1 MKLKTDKI
9 DNIEKLLIP
18 SYANKENSRHNRV
31 TVYNP
36 FAEASPHLSE
46 EKSNKLSTI
55 SFAGLACIKDSVGLN
70 YYKNIMAISE
80 MKRNY
85 IQELIKPPYKKNE
98 YENERSRSFRGY
110 NMFIER
116 FINSTTISS
125 EITEFINV
133 KNKLMDTIDDAF
145 YDLFHLGNVSSVFYF
160 NEEFNYEI
168 LKNKWNSY
176 SDVNKLNLDTS
187 FFEDILDKNKSTHQL
202 SFEICQKVNDFKE
215 KIYSI
220 RSYAK
225 TVDREFSKMLTR
237 SNFPNKITE
246 LMFVS
251 PNHLMHENRKYGTQ
265 EKTYRQGLSFS
276 EHFFGG
282 CDSLFMNVDNRYDD
296 CKGNFSSALIDYATS
311 EECLNTLD
319 KSYFSPEK
327 FKEVDNKINEVLKIV
342 LEVKELVVFLSSPEV
357 VDRVHTEIFNF
368 DEKIEQFK
376 LINKGCSSLYEEL
389 KDRVVNIGNEEEQ
402 KDLLKKEKDKME
414 AVHQKIIKDFQEEAK
429 ISIENA
435 LNKFEDFICFN
446 ATNMKGEYS
455 DMILFQNDTILVK
468 EKNSENYKIFVSI
481 DEHVIIKNG
490 IEAYLRYILRK
501 NPSIQKLVVNNLSKS
516 IDEKVATSLL
526 YGSAYTEPL
535 RLNGLF
541 ICLDTYF
548 KNENILK
555 SEGFDLMKKLE
566 LLKNKYEDIDDDMN
580 SIIKTHKI
588 HNYAHSIISNKYKD
602 LYSKTTYKLFD
613 QLLDMNVEKSVVQ
626 DLIGKKIASFKKT
639 KDLNDHLKATIKG
652 LNGFTLEMIK
662 LKVISNDVEIISEKE
677 GVLIVKINSFHQSKI
692 LGSSSWCI
700 SREEYYFK
708 NYTERDMKQYFMYN
722 FNLDPKITKSLV
734 GVTLNSDNTVYVA
747 HTKSDAHLNDKAVL
761 DYLLGEVNK
770 YENQELK
777 EVESMDDNKEE
788 QKLEYTVVNTQLEV
802 KCEDGEVKK
811 TITQEVPSSFFH
823 Y

>member
-18 SYANKENSRHNRV
+18 SYVNKENSRHNRV

-36 FAEASPHLSE
+36 FTEDTHHRSE

-55 SFAGLACIKDSVGLN
+55 SFAGLSCIKDSVGLN
-70 YYKNIMAISE
+70 YYKNIIAIPE
-80 MKRNY
+80 MKRTY
-85 IQELIKPPYKKNE
+85 VQELIKPPHKKNE
-98 YENERSRSFRGY
+98 YESERSRSFRGY

-168 LKNKWNSY
+168 LKNKWNIY

-187 FFEDILDKNKSTHQL
+187 FFEDIIDKNKSTHQL

-215 KIYSI
+215 KISFI
-220 RSYAK
+220 RNYAK
-225 TVDREFSKMLTR
+225 NVDREFSKMLTK
-237 SNFPNKITE
+237 SNFSAKITE
-246 LMFVS
+246 FMFVS
-251 PNHLMHENRKYGTQ
+251 PNHLIHENRKYGTQ
-265 EKTYRQGLSFS
+265 EKTYTQGFVFS
-276 EHFFGG
+276 ERFFGG
-282 CDSLFMNVDNRYDD
+282 C
-296 CKGNFSSALIDYATS
+296 NFSSELIDYATS
-311 EECLNTLD
+311 EEFISTLD
-319 KSYFSPEK
+319 KSYFSPEQ
-327 FKEVDNKINEVLKIV
+327 FKEVENKTNEVLKIV

-357 VDRVHTEIFNF
+357 VDRVHAEIFNF
-368 DEKIEQFK
+368 DEKLEQFK

-389 KDRVVNIGNEEEQ
+389 KDRVINIGNEPEQ
-402 KDLLKKEKDKME
+402 KGLFKKEKDEMA
-414 AVHQKIIKDFQEEAK
+414 AVINQKIVKDFQEKSK

-446 ATNMKGEYS
+446 ASNMKGEYS
-455 DMILFQNDTILVK
+455 DMILFQDDTILVK
-468 EKNSENYKIFVSI
+468 ERNGENYKIFVSV

-516 IDEKVATSLL
+516 IDEKVTTSML

-555 SEGFDLMKKLE
+555 AEGFDLMKKLE
-566 LLKNKYEDIDDDMN
+566 LLKNKYEHIDDEMN
-580 SIIKTHKI
+580 STIKKHKI
-588 HNYAHSIISNKYKD
+588 NNYAHSIVSNKYKN

-662 LKVISNDVEIISEKE
+662 LKVISNDVEIVSEKE
-677 GVLIVKINSFHQSKI
+677 GLLIVKINSFHQSKI

-700 SREEYYFK
+700 SREDYYFK

-747 HTKSDAHLNDKAVL
+747 HTKSDAHLNDKTVL

-770 YENQELK
+770 YENQEVK
-777 EVESMDDNKEE
+777 EVESMDDNKKE
-788 QKLEYTVVNTQLEV
+788 QKLEYTVVHTELEV
-802 KCEDGEVKK
+802 KCEDGEVKE
-811 TITQEVPSSFFH
+811 TIKQEVPSSFFH